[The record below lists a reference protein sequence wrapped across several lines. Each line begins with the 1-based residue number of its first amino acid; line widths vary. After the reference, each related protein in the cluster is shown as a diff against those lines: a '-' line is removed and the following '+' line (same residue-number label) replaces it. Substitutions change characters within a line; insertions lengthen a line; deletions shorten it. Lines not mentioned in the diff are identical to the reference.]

1 MSGTPREAA
10 IEYAVH
16 RGWPVFPCEWRVGDR
31 WKRPL
36 LQHGLHDASRDP
48 ATVGAWWD
56 RWPNALIGVPTGEP
70 IDAVVLDIDR
80 KNGVDGLATFGH
92 LDCPILPAT
101 PTVCTPTD
109 GLHLYFA
116 RPDGGLR
123 NTNGER
129 GRGIG
134 PGLDWRGDGGY
145 VLLPGSGGYR
155 WDCWTFDNCKPVPV
169 PPALLPREPE
179 RSTSTRPLRPAPGLS
194 PYGEAALDSA
204 CRRIIAAPSGT
215 QEATLNAECFS
226 IGTLAGA
233 GAIPPDFARRT
244 LIWAAHRMLDH
255 DPRRPWRAR
264 EIEAK
269 VNRAFDDGMWHPRDA
284 RRA

>member
-1 MSGTPREAA
+1 MTPLDAA
-10 IEYAVH
+10 LGYAA
-16 RGWPVFPCEWRVGDR
+16 RGWPVFPCEWRNGER

-36 LQHGLHDASRDP
+36 LEHGLHAASSN
-48 ATVGAWWD
+48 AETIGAWWD
-56 RWPNALIGVPTGEP
+56 RWPNALIGVPTGER
-70 IDAVVLDIDR
+70 IRAVVLDIDR
-80 KNGVDGLATFGH
+80 KNGIDGLATFGH

-101 PTVCTPTD
+101 PTVCTPTGG

-123 NTNGER
+123 NSNGGR

-145 VLLPGSGGYR
+145 VLVPGSGGYR
-155 WDCWTFDNCKPVPV
+155 WDRWTFDNCKPVPV
-169 PPALLPREPE
+169 PPTLVPREPE
-179 RSTSTRPLRPAPGLS
+179 RSTSTRPLRPTTGLS

-204 CRRIIAAPSGT
+204 CRRIIAAPAGQ
-215 QEATLNAECFS
+215 QESTLNGECFG

-233 GAIPPDFARRT
+233 GVVPVDFARRV
-244 LIWAAHRMLDH
+244 LLWAGRQMRDYDRL
-255 DPRRPWRAR
+255 RPWRR
-264 EIEAK
+264 HEIEIK
-269 VNRAFDDGMWHPRDA
+269 VNRAFDDGMRRPREA